1 MNNEIDVIENI
12 KQACE
17 LLNTVDEY
25 LETLPN
31 KHSICDSSRH
41 DLMHTI
47 ENKPE
52 DIWNYD
58 NMHNVFDE
66 IRRIS
71 IERRKVK
78 IDLNLTKVY
87 QDNIGKLNNPSNRAM
102 LLEKLYKTY
111 KNCNEEY
118 KYRVYSEDQINTLLG
133 TTIQEENHIVE
144 DNDLE

>member
-1 MNNEIDVIENI
+1 MNDEIDVIEKI

-17 LLNTVDEY
+17 LLNEVDTY

-31 KHSICDSSRH
+31 KHSIGDSSRQ
-41 DLMHTI
+41 DLFHTI
-47 ENKPE
+47 ENQPR

-58 NMHNVFDE
+58 NMCNVFDE
-66 IRRIS
+66 IRRVS

-78 IDLNLTKVY
+78 IDLSLTKVY
-87 QDNIGKLNNPSNRAM
+87 QDNIGKLNSPQNRAM

-118 KYRVYSEDQINTLLG
+118 KYRVYSEEDINKLLG
-133 TTIQEENHIVE
+133 NVYVVTESMDEN
-144 DNDLE
+144 NDLE